1 MFSPRGRISRL
12 FVLSLPLIVFLFAC
26 SSKGPQYP
34 EDHERFRR
42 IDTAVESLRKAYV
55 NRDASALESLMLPL
69 DALERMQ
76 RDARRDF
83 DSFQEIALD
92 WTIERIVID
101 GDNID
106 VFVHWQGQWKRE
118 PGDPGVRQRGHGR
131 LQWVGVQSILLKG
144 VEGDLPFG
152 MAARQAVSEQADV
165 DSVKGQ
171 R

>member
-1 MFSPRGRISRL
+1 MARL
-12 FVLSLPLIVFLFAC
+12 IALSLSLFLFLSAC

-42 IDTAVESLRKAYV
+42 IDAAVESLRKAYV
-55 NRDASALESLMLPL
+55 NRDASALESLMLSL
-69 DALERMQ
+69 DALERLQ

-83 DSFQEIALD
+83 DRFREITLD

-118 PGDPGVRQRGHGR
+118 PGESGIRQRGHGR

-144 VEGDLPFG
+144 LEGDLPFG
-152 MAARQAVSEQADV
+152 MAARQAGGEPADV
-165 DSVKGQ
+165 DSEKRQ
-171 R
+171 Q

>member
-1 MFSPRGRISRL
+1 
-12 FVLSLPLIVFLFAC
+12 
-26 SSKGPQYP
+26 
-34 EDHERFRR
+34 
-42 IDTAVESLRKAYV
+42 
-55 NRDASALESLMLPL
+55 MLPL

-76 RDARRDF
+76 RDARHDF
-83 DSFQEIALD
+83 EGFQEIALD

-106 VFVHWQGQWKRE
+106 VFVHWQGQWKRG
-118 PGDPGVRQRGHGR
+118 PGDLGIRQRGHGR

-152 MAARQAVSEQADV
+152 MAVRQAVSEQAEV
-165 DSVKGQ
+165 DSAKGQ

>member
-1 MFSPRGRISRL
+1 MFSPRGRITRL
-12 FVLSLPLIVFLFAC
+12 FVLSLPLIVFLSAC

-42 IDTAVESLRKAYV
+42 IDMAVESLRKAYV
-55 NRDASALESLMLPL
+55 NKDASALESLMLPL

-83 DSFQEIALD
+83 EGFQEIALD

-106 VFVHWQGQWKRE
+106 VFVHWQGQWKRD
-118 PGDPGVRQRGHGR
+118 PGDLGIRQRGHGR

-152 MAARQAVSEQADV
+152 MAVRQAVSEQAEV
-165 DSVKGQ
+165 DSAKGQ

>member
-1 MFSPRGRISRL
+1 MLTPERRL
-12 FVLSLPLIVFLFAC
+12 ARLLALSLPLVMVLFAC
-26 SSKGPQYP
+26 SSKGPLYP

-42 IDTAVESLRKAYV
+42 IDAAVESLRRAYV

-69 DALERMQ
+69 DALERLH

-83 DSFQEIALD
+83 DSFQEITLD

-101 GDNID
+101 GDTID
-106 VFVHWQGQWKRE
+106 VFVHWQGQWKQKPGE
-118 PGDPGVRQRGHGR
+118 PGIRQRGHGR

-144 VEGDLPFG
+144 FEGDLPFG
-152 MAARQAVSEQADV
+152 MTARQAGSEQASGEV
-165 DSVKGQ
+165 EKGD

>member
-1 MFSPRGRISRL
+1 MVTPERRIVRLIALLFPLAMF
-12 FVLSLPLIVFLFAC
+12 LSAC

-42 IDTAVESLRKAYV
+42 IDAAVESLRKAYV
-55 NRDASALESLMLPL
+55 NRDASALEALMLPL
-69 DALERMQ
+69 DALERLH
-76 RDARRDF
+76 RDVRRDF

-118 PGDPGVRQRGHGR
+118 PGEPGIRQRGHGR

-144 VEGDLPFG
+144 LEGDLPFG
-152 MAARQAVSEQADV
+152 MTVRQAGSEQTDV
-165 DSVKGQ
+165 DSGKGQ